1 MDGNELSAWL
11 GDRVVLLLLVV
22 CELNGLLKDFFFR
35 DLKWLERLLCW
46 SCCKGRGG
54 DRSADQTVADKAKQA
69 QEVFHRWVG
78 GLCGLWRGF

>member
-35 DLKWLERLLCW
+35 DLKWLERLLSW
-46 SCCKGRGG
+46 SCCKG
-54 DRSADQTVADKAKQA
+54 
-69 QEVFHRWVG
+69 
-78 GLCGLWRGF
+78 